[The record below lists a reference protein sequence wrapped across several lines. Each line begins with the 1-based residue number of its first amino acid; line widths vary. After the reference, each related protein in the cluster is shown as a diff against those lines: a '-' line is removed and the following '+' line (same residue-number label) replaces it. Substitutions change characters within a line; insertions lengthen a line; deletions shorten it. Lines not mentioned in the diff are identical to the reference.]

1 MLAALLARLLGPRLA
16 ERISPW
22 LVLAALAGSTYVL
35 AGIFHEQSPLQNW
48 LFWRYAGVWLCCAAF
63 AAACFS
69 VGNLIVHHL
78 SEADE
83 PKTGH
88 FTLSFAAGVFAFFL
102 LTSLAGF
109 LHGFGKVSFVLIPAA
124 LFAVGAKQLWRDLP
138 RLRESARSGG
148 WALSPVE
155 VAAFALGALGLTV
168 IYLNVLVP
176 DNASYDTRWYHLAIA
191 EHYAAAGGI
200 IRSVEGNVTVTLP
213 QLTSILASW
222 AFCIPWGGLFERYEL
237 AAHLEFVLFLATL
250 PGVVALVRSLV
261 PGVSARWAWLA
272 MLAFPSLF
280 VYDSSLHGGA
290 DHVAA
295 LFAIP
300 TYLSLLR
307 AWKSLP
313 LRACLLLA
321 ISVCGL
327 LMSKYTAAAAAAG
340 PVVALTLRGIWLTV
354 SQLRGRVRLSALRSL
369 GATLGAGLLLTTPHW
384 LKNLIWHGDPLY
396 PILHRYFKVRP
407 WNDEGDFFFAVYQEQ
422 QFVPTGTLQHK
433 LIGMLKA
440 LYDHSYALYNWS
452 DFHGHYPV
460 FGSLFTFSLV
470 ALPFLR
476 GTKRTWALVAMTHL
490 GIVVWYWISNAERYL
505 QCLLPW
511 MAAVV
516 ASIGI
521 LAWRSGWPA
530 RVGFLGLT
538 GLQLVWGSDMPFWP
552 LHRMTGKSPVGLAN
566 EFFAQGYGNG
576 GEGRTKPFEDFA
588 ALGRGLP
595 PGSKVLVHHEHLHL
609 GLGTMAVSD
618 STRMAYGINYGE
630 LGSAAA
636 VHALFR
642 RYGITHVVWEPRV
655 IYGDESVAGDL
666 VFHAY
671 AATWQT
677 VGKSGSR
684 HIAALPAEAPPPREA
699 TVFAFYCGGSYTAG
713 LYPLSALRLSTYPLR
728 GKKTRF
734 PVPQQPYT
742 AGDPLP
748 HAGYAV
754 VNDNCPGAPRM
765 KGYTQIAAQGS
776 VRYYVSR

>member
-742 AGDPLP
+742 AGDPVP

-754 VNDNCPGAPRM
+754 VNDNCPDAPRM

>member
-1 MLAALLARLLGPRLA
+1 VLAALLARLLGPRLA